1 MKLSRAKTDIYS
13 KYAAS
18 RNRCKFVPTL
28 CRLMSPHKEN
38 SYIVKSLP
46 NVRLDMLGLK
56 AYHMSVFDSQT
67 YMMHHYPFFPVMI
80 LLMIEIV

>member
-1 MKLSRAKTDIYS
+1 MKLSQAKTDIYS
-13 KYAAS
+13 KYDA

-46 NVRLDMLGLK
+46 NVRLDMLGLE
-56 AYHMSVFDSQT
+56 AYHMSLFDSQT
-67 YMMHHYPFFPVMI
+67 YMMHPFFAVMI
-80 LLMIEIV
+80 LLMMEIVQIE